1 MHAAFHRPVVAAAH
15 VPFPAANP
23 TRNGGAEDEHGSRQR
38 GDSQRHRTSVGGAH
52 RRGDQDPQRAG
63 HLSRCAAQEHGQ
75 RHRGRRG
82 GDEGDRLARCLVG
95 RPAAENQRGATW
107 TNTATMRQPRYRPKV
122 MVASRVSQR
131 GQVMSSPWR
140 SSSRMMLINAAPS
153 REHCDAGPQ
162 PVSGGDHQPGAE
174 AENTSD
180 ASTSARFPAPR
191 RARTGPSPR
200 RSPRRAHRAV
210 PRC

>member
-75 RHRGRRG
+75 RHRGRCG
-82 GDEGDRLARCLVG
+82 GDEGDLARCLVG
-95 RPAAENQRGATW
+95 RPAAENQRGATG
-107 TNTATMRQPRYRPKV
+107 TNTAMMRQPRYRPKV

-162 PVSGGDHQPGAE
+162 PVSGGDHRPGAE